1 MFLRTWCYMY
11 LSNVL
16 YEKVLWKSGVVVVV
30 VVLCVCVFIFL
41 GGGVQK
47 TVKKAQAAV
56 CFCGI
61 YLNMLNLKKKW
72 IKLKICKYHT
82 CTLGVY

>member
-1 MFLRTWCYMY
+1 MKKF
-11 LSNVL
+11 
-16 YEKVLWKSGVVVVV
+16 YEKVGL
-30 VVLCVCVFIFL
+30 LLLLLFCVCVCFYFFW

-61 YLNMLNLKKKW
+61 YLNMLNLKKK
-72 IKLKICKYHT
+72 
-82 CTLGVY
+82 

>member
-1 MFLRTWCYMY
+1 MY

-16 YEKVLWKSGVVVVV
+16 YEKVIWKSGVVVVV
-30 VVLCVCVFIFL
+30 VVFFLCVCVFIFF

-61 YLNMLNLKKKW
+61 YLNMLNLKKK
-72 IKLKICKYHT
+72 
-82 CTLGVY
+82 

>member
-1 MFLRTWCYMY
+1 MHTCFYENDVTCTYQMCFMKK
-11 LSNVL
+11 L
-16 YEKVLWKSGVVVVV
+16 YGKVGL
-30 VVLCVCVFIFL
+30 LLLLLFFFCVCVFLFFFG

-61 YLNMLNLKKKW
+61 YLNMLNLKKK
-72 IKLKICKYHT
+72 
-82 CTLGVY
+82 

>member
-1 MFLRTWCYMY
+1 MY

-16 YEKVLWKSGVVVVV
+16 YEKVIWKSGVVVVV
-30 VVLCVCVFIFL
+30 VFFFLCVFLFIL
-41 GGGVQK
+41 EGGVQK

-61 YLNMLNLKKKW
+61 YLNMLNLKKK
-72 IKLKICKYHT
+72 
-82 CTLGVY
+82 

>member
-1 MFLRTWCYMY
+1 MY

-16 YEKVLWKSGVVVVV
+16 YEKVIWKSGVVVVV
-30 VVLCVCVFIFL
+30 VFFFCVCVFLFFF

-61 YLNMLNLKKKW
+61 YLNMLNLKKK
-72 IKLKICKYHT
+72 
-82 CTLGVY
+82 

>member
-1 MFLRTWCYMY
+1 MY

-16 YEKVLWKSGVVVVV
+16 YEKVIWKSGVVVVV
-30 VVLCVCVFIFL
+30 VFFLCVCFYLFWR
-41 GGGVQK
+41 GGVQK

-61 YLNMLNLKKKW
+61 YLNMLNLKKK
-72 IKLKICKYHT
+72 
-82 CTLGVY
+82 